1 MNERTLEVIY
11 SPAVGIPN
19 AWRCWGEGIKA
30 QVALGVNPHDFLHPV
45 TADASRAAQD
55 AFDALLCGAAYVFV
69 WRNTTAPAV
78 ASCRADRGSGL
89 LHAKVVRGSTTR
101 LELPDAAPFTAI
113 MAVVPTAT
121 DAGGAVV
128 CGDPWIYRTNSA
140 QPVVAARALAVQY
153 TVDKDQH
160 DRVLQ
165 YTPMAELTAPEGAS
179 DACLREI
186 ATLKAEIA
194 TLKAELDRVTALLS
208 AISALSAS

>member
-30 QVALGVNPHDFLHPV
+30 QVAMGVNPHDYLPLV

-55 AFDALLCGAAYVFV
+55 AFDALLSGAAYVFV
-69 WRNTTAPAV
+69 WRNTTSPAV
-78 ASCRADRGSGL
+78 ASCRVDRGSGL
-89 LHAKVVRGSTTR
+89 LHAKAVRGSTTR
-101 LELPDAAPFTAI
+101 LELPDAAPFTAV

-128 CGDPWIYRTNSA
+128 CGDPWVYRTNSA
-140 QPVVAARALAVQY
+140 QPVVAARSLAVQY
-153 TVDKDQH
+153 TVDRDQYG
-160 DRVLQ
+160 RVQPYMPL
-165 YTPMAELTAPEGAS
+165 AKLAVPEGAS
-179 DACLREI
+179 DACLR
-186 ATLKAEIA
+186 EIA

>member
-30 QVALGVNPHDFLHPV
+30 QVAMGVNPHDFLHPV
-45 TADASRAAQD
+45 TANVSRAAQD

-69 WRNTTAPAV
+69 WRNTTAPTV
-78 ASCRADRGSGL
+78 ASCRVDRGSCL
-89 LHAKVVRGSTTR
+89 LHAKVVRGSTTP
-101 LELPDAAPFTAI
+101 LELPDAAPFTSI

-128 CGDPWIYRTNSA
+128 CGDPWVYRTNSA
-140 QPVVAARALAVQY
+140 QPAVAARTLAVQY
-153 TVDKDQH
+153 MVDKGQH
-160 DRVLQ
+160 DRVLLQ
-165 YTPMAELTAPEGAS
+165 YMPLAGLAVPEGAS
-179 DACLREI
+179 DACLR
-186 ATLKAEIA
+186 EIA